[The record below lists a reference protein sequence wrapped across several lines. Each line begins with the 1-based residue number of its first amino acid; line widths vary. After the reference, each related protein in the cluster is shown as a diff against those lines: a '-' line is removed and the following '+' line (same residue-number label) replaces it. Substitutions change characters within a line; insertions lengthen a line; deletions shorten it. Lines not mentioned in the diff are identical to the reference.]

1 MRIIYL
7 LPVFLLLFLCVSIT
21 VAQGIDAS
29 NYKNDYRLQIKKAA
43 ATIKIDGVLDETA
56 WQVADTAGNFWLK
69 FPTDAAIAKTRTIA
83 KVTYDNNF
91 IYIGFIAYDCKKPIG
106 QSLKRDS
113 RIRDN
118 DGVGVMLDPM
128 NKKTNGFYF
137 TVTAFNVQGDDLL
150 SGGGEL
156 SFSWDQKW
164 YSATKQYDD
173 YFTVEIA
180 IPFKSL
186 RYDATSNTWGINF
199 IRTNLKD
206 NEIHT
211 WTRVP
216 VNFPG
221 VDLGYFGAATWDAPP
236 PAPGK
241 NIAFVPY
248 ITGGLNQ
255 SKQNASP
262 VKGTFNAGF
271 DSKLAL
277 SPKLNLDITVNPDF
291 SQIEVDR
298 QVTNLTRFN
307 IFFPERRTFFLEN
320 DDLFSNY
327 LYPELRPF
335 YSRSIGLDKNGNTIP
350 IYFGA
355 RLTGNLD
362 EKTRIGIMT
371 MQTGAK
377 DGFAAQNYTAISTNR
392 RVLKRSLIKTYFLN
406 RQGFLTPAQKL
417 QNPLDAYGRNAGTE
431 WVYSDNNGKLNG
443 WLGYHHSF
451 KEGIRKDAGLLNFG
465 GAYNGRKFNTVLDV
479 NNVGVNYYA
488 DMGFIARIENY
499 DAIRDTIIR
508 VGWKQLFHE
517 MNYIVF
523 PKKGS
528 INQHQYGF
536 ETFLVY
542 NPDNSLNERFNR
554 LRYFINFKNT
564 SSIQLRVDNQETNLL
579 FPISFTGGTP
589 LPAAQYRYSQFNA
602 GYTSDVRKQF
612 AYSGNVRVGEF
623 YNGHIQRYSGSIT
636 YRNRPW
642 LTVEM
647 NVEYNRIELPAPYG
661 STDLFLIAPRIEVNF
676 STSIFWT
683 TFLQYNTQRNLFNI
697 NSRLQWR
704 YKPMSDLFVVY
715 TDNYFTDPLF
725 KSRSRALVFK
735 LNYWLNI

>member
-1 MRIIYL
+1 MRIIYRL
-7 LPVFLLLFLCVSIT
+7 AALCLFLLCSVIT
-21 VAQGIDAS
+21 IGQTIDAT
-29 NYKNDYRLQIKKAA
+29 NYQQEYRLQIKKS
-43 ATIKIDGVLDETA
+43 ATALKIDGLLDEPA

-69 FPTDAAIAKTRTIA
+69 FPTDDARAKTKTVA
-83 KVTYDNNF
+83 KITYDNNF
-91 IYIGFIAYDCKKPIG
+91 IYIGFIAYDCKSPIG

-118 DGVGVMLDPM
+118 DGVGVMIDPM

-137 TVTAFNVQGDDLL
+137 TATAFNVQGDDLL
-150 SGGGEL
+150 SGGGDL

-173 YFTVEIA
+173 YYTVEMA

-186 RYDATSNTWGINF
+186 RYNSDISTWGFNF
-199 IRTNLKD
+199 IRSNLKD

-221 VDLGYFGAATWDAPP
+221 VDLGYLGAATWDAPP

-248 ITGGLNQ
+248 ITGGANQ
-255 SKQNASP
+255 SKQNGTGI
-262 VKGTFNAGF
+262 KGSFNAGF

-362 EKTRIGIMT
+362 EKTRIGIMS

-377 DGFAAQNYTAISTNR
+377 DGFAAQNYTAISTHR

-406 RQGFLTPAQKL
+406 RQGFLTPAQKQ

-443 WLGYHHSF
+443 WIGYHHSF
-451 KEGIRKDAGLLNFG
+451 KEGIHKDAGLLNFG
-465 GAYNGRKFNTVLDV
+465 GAYNSRRFNTVLDV

-499 DAIRDTIIR
+499 DAVRDTVIR

-517 MNYIVF
+517 LNYTVL
-523 PKKGS
+523 PKKGLV
-528 INQHQYGF
+528 NQHQYGF
-536 ETFLVY
+536 ETFIIY
-542 NPDNSLNERFNR
+542 NPNNSLNERFNR

-564 SSIQLRVDNQETNLL
+564 SNIQLRIDNQQTNLL

-589 LPAAQYRYSQFNA
+589 LPAAAYRYTQFNA

-612 AYSGNVRVGEF
+612 AFSSNIRVGQF
-623 YNGHIQRYSGSIT
+623 YNGHLQRYSGSIT

-647 NVEYNRIELPAPYG
+647 NVEYNRIELPQPYG